1 MPQVR
6 YRARFGQTKTGDIG
20 GILEKAHSRCDI
32 FRENSGNIIQ
42 GTLHQL
48 PPVMCAMA
56 YISAG

>member
-6 YRARFGQTKTGDIG
+6 YRARFGQTKTGGIG
-20 GILEKAHSRCDI
+20 GILERLTAAATF
-32 FRENSGNIIQ
+32 FRENAGNILQ

-48 PPVMCAMA
+48 PPIMCAMA